1 MHKSLRVALVSVA
14 AAMLAALPATTAVAA
29 PTNAPY
35 SFPVT
40 ADCGPDGTFTFVVNS
55 GQTEAN
61 TWNPGFATRS
71 DGATALFIP
80 VSLDLTFT
88 FPGGSDSSTVAKHT
102 APGPVSCEI
111 SATPFPGASLTG
123 TVTGKLVWTG

>member
-1 MHKSLRVALVSVA
+1 MHTSLRVALVSVA
-14 AAMLAALPATTAVAA
+14 VPVLAALPASAALAA

-35 SFPVT
+35 SFVVT
-40 ADCGPDGTFTFVVNS
+40 ADCGADGTFDFVVNS

-61 TWNPGFATRS
+61 TWNPGFATTS
-71 DGATALFIP
+71 DGRTVLFIP

-88 FPGGSDSSTVAKHT
+88 FPGGSDTSTTAKHQ

-111 SATPFPGASLTG
+111 SATPFPGASITG
-123 TVTGKLVWTG
+123 TATGKLIWTG